1 MKLVCA
7 IFTLYQIAFCYL
19 FQASEEGKT
28 YNDNDSRYL
37 EPPIVLEQFWIVLN
51 KQNDIFEFRI
61 ISHPLLSQPLNG
73 ISSPKNNPY
82 PGILANL
89 KRPLDLFVL
98 SFCLD
103 GKGHVDMAT
112 TLDFLKILQV
122 INQFKENRNIV
133 NITLVKTWFEFL
145 WTTN

>member
-61 ISHPLLSQPLNG
+61 ISHPLFSESLNR
-73 ISSPKNNPY
+73 ISSLKNNPH
-82 PGILANL
+82 PGILANF
-89 KRPLDLFVL
+89 KRPLKNKTVRFCGTLF
-98 SFCLD
+98 
-103 GKGHVDMAT
+103 
-112 TLDFLKILQV
+112 
-122 INQFKENRNIV
+122 
-133 NITLVKTWFEFL
+133 
-145 WTTN
+145 